1 MKKRSIRWQTI
12 LALGVAWSVSA
23 CGSMQRPL
31 NAIERAVEQNLNS
44 YVEQRAGCKKS
55 WLQTWLPLFFR
66 PQCPVQLNFYHRSDY
81 RVKSMDDDSVG
92 VGFAVVVSDGD
103 AKFCGQDSFK
113 LRTEALFIAR
123 QVRPLLLPAQEY
135 RWIDVEYS
143 SCIPNDLHDDR
154 NGCSEKCEKTI
165 RLTVQDTTA
174 WSSAIVRVQQEY
186 HDYSP
191 VQRL

>member
-31 NAIERAVEQNLNS
+31 NATERAVEQNLNS
-44 YVEQRAGCKKS
+44 YVEQRAGGKKS
-55 WLQTWLPLFFR
+55 RLQTWSSLFFR
-66 PQCPVQLNFYHRSDY
+66 PQCPDQLNFYHRFDY

-113 LRTEALFIAR
+113 LRTEVLIYR
-123 QVRPLLLPAQEY
+123 LP
-135 RWIDVEYS
+135 
-143 SCIPNDLHDDR
+143 
-154 NGCSEKCEKTI
+154 
-165 RLTVQDTTA
+165 
-174 WSSAIVRVQQEY
+174 SSALAITCSGIPLDR
-186 HDYSP
+186 
-191 VQRL
+191 R